1 MNVCGAAVPITSQGI
16 LIDDFHAA
24 CTTKLDHTTMLE
36 VRQRTADCLDRQREV
51 IGNVVAR
58 DWEDHQF
65 GRAVG
70 HSLCHFKKERAD
82 LFECSDPPHDDK
94 LGLQSRDGLER
105 RLAKFSCEP
114 RVCVRQEF
122 HALARVASHNRAFN
136 DYIDRIVVFPSGSEP
151 EEVTREQEIYDLTV
165 AVGARHVSYRR
176 AGLDA
181 VQK

>member
-1 MNVCGAAVPITSQGI
+1 RQSQCACALLPNPCAEKAPNFEQCKCRRCSTLKRSREVGSSERMTFTTLMSRPAINVCGAAVPITSQGI

-24 CTTKLDHTTMLE
+24 CTTKLDHPTMLE

-105 RLAKFSCEP
+105 RLAEFSC
-114 RVCVRQEF
+114 
-122 HALARVASHNRAFN
+122 
-136 DYIDRIVVFPSGSEP
+136 
-151 EEVTREQEIYDLTV
+151 
-165 AVGARHVSYRR
+165 
-176 AGLDA
+176 
-181 VQK
+181 